1 MGCPNVY
8 RILFWLLKILKQLT
22 AAKILFFLIEN
33 RTQISLNNPD
43 VRCGNWQVAHK
54 VLSTFDL
61 LLMFTVRKIVI
72 LM

>member
-43 VRCGNWQVAHK
+43 VRCGKRQVAHK

-61 LLMFTVRKIVI
+61 LFIFTVRKIVI